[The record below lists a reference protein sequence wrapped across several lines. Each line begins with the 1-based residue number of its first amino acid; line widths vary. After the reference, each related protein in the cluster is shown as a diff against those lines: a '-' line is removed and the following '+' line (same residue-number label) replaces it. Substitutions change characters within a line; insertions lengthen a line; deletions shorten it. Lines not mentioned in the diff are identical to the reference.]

1 MNKTK
6 SWFSKKKNQIDKPI
20 NRPIKKKERRS
31 KMAVE
36 QVDVTLTSSQDQTE
50 IATKT

>member
-20 NRPIKKKERRS
+20 NRPIKKKERE
-31 KMAVE
+31 KKIHVWLP
-36 QVDVTLTSSQDQTE
+36 LTWLPEGSGLQPRHVP
-50 IATKT
+50 